1 MHVVVVRKIFCT
13 WGYCLVLK
21 KVPNKHISQFSCN
34 GAEFRFKRVTDC
46 ICLQLRIPKILPL
59 ADLQQS
65 VLKYH
70 KGHTVSLFVLAPA
83 RFIVSIPLTYFLH
96 SFSWHLSVYWYWCLW
111 ALSQWAS
118 TVSEEK
124 RKDSTH
130 ILSGRTPCYW
140 RDYRLNYSCLQKHTL
155 IVSWIS
161 PDPKK
166 QICSVWIGESLCVL
180 KCADVTNNDRFTS
193 SACYL
198 CEG

>member
-1 MHVVVVRKIFCT
+1 MHVVVGRKIFCT

-70 KGHTVSLFVLAPA
+70 KGHIVSLFVLAPA

-96 SFSWHLSVYWYWCLW
+96 SFSGISVYTDIDASELFLNEQ
-111 ALSQWAS
+111 ALYLKKKERIRRTSYQGGHHV
-118 TVSEEK
+118 TGEITDLTTHVS
-124 RKDSTH
+124 RNIH
-130 ILSGRTPCYW
+130 
-140 RDYRLNYSCLQKHTL
+140 
-155 IVSWIS
+155 
-161 PDPKK
+161 
-166 QICSVWIGESLCVL
+166 
-180 KCADVTNNDRFTS
+180 
-193 SACYL
+193 
-198 CEG
+198 